1 MARSTKPKIII
12 PEIKKPDP
20 TKGAGGWPLVVD
32 HVEEW
37 AWRTEVF
44 NDAELDAIINI
55 GTDAEMVKAST
66 FGPQDDKN
74 RNSFVQFLFPNEIT
88 NWIFARLAGVIN
100 EMNAQFFRFDLHG
113 MDQGLQFTRYT
124 APGQHYDWHKD
135 GGYNT
140 ATRKLSV
147 VVQLSDPKDY
157 KGGDLQFKF
166 GRTDTT
172 VPKQRGLV
180 TLFPSYAL
188 HRVKPVT
195 QGTRYSLVAWVSGP
209 PFK

>member
-12 PEIKKPDP
+12 PEITKPDP
-20 TKGAGGWPLVVD
+20 TKGAGGWPLAVD

-37 AWRTEVF
+37 AWRSQVF

-100 EMNAQFFRFDLHG
+100 EMNNQFFRFDLHG

-147 VVQLSDPKDY
+147 VVQLSNPKGY